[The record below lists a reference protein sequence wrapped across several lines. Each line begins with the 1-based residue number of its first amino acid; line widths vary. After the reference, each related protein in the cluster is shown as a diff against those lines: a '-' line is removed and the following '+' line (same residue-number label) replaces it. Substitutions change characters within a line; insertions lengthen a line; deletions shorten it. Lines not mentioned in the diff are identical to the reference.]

1 MKMRHDM
8 VTGIVGLLTCIF
20 FFIMTQQVRQP
31 ANLLEPGPRLLPYV
45 AIFLIGISSIALI
58 VKGYK
63 EREIAE
69 KPYFPKGG
77 VIKVTKSF
85 LMLVIYAVA
94 MTYLGFVITT
104 PFATAAFIY
113 DLKGNSEVK
122 PVSTVIISVVVTALR
137 NVRLCVPD
145 QTARRRSVRR
155 LRRENKWLHIF
166 LLYWS
171 A

>member
-1 MKMRHDM
+1 MNMRHDM

-122 PVSTVIISVVVTALR
+122 PVSTVIISVVVTA
-137 NVRLCVPD
+137 V
-145 QTARRRSVRR
+145 
-155 LRRENKWLHIF
+155 
-166 LLYWS
+166 LY
-171 A
+171 AMFVFAFQIKLPAGVLFGG

>member
-122 PVSTVIISVVVTALR
+122 PVSTVIISVVVTA
-137 NVRLCVPD
+137 V
-145 QTARRRSVRR
+145 
-155 LRRENKWLHIF
+155 
-166 LLYWS
+166 LY
-171 A
+171 AMFVFAFQIKLPAGVLFAAKEGK

>member
-1 MKMRHDM
+1 MKMRRDM

-63 EREIAE
+63 ERENAE

-77 VIKVTKSF
+77 VLKVTKSF
-85 LMLVIYAVA
+85 LMLVVYAVA
-94 MTYLGFVITT
+94 MTYLGFIITT

-122 PVSTVIISVVVTALR
+122 PVPTAIISVVVTA
-137 NVRLCVPD
+137 V
-145 QTARRRSVRR
+145 
-155 LRRENKWLHIF
+155 
-166 LLYWS
+166 LY
-171 A
+171 AMFVFAFQIKLPAGVLFGG

>member
-1 MKMRHDM
+1 MKMRRDM

-77 VIKVTKSF
+77 VLKVTRSF
-85 LMLVIYAVA
+85 LMLVVYAIA

-122 PVSTVIISVVVTALR
+122 PVSTAIISVVVTA
-137 NVRLCVPD
+137 
-145 QTARRRSVRR
+145 A
-155 LRRENKWLHIF
+155 
-166 LLYWS
+166 LY
-171 A
+171 AMFVFAFQIKLPAGVLFGG

>member
-69 KPYFPKGG
+69 KPYFPKRG

-122 PVSTVIISVVVTALR
+122 PVSTVIISVVVTA
-137 NVRLCVPD
+137 V
-145 QTARRRSVRR
+145 
-155 LRRENKWLHIF
+155 
-166 LLYWS
+166 LY
-171 A
+171 AMFVFAFQIKLPAGVLFGG

>member
-77 VIKVTKSF
+77 GIKVTKSF
-85 LMLVIYAVA
+85 LMQVIYAVA

-122 PVSTVIISVVVTALR
+122 PVSTVIISVVVTA
-137 NVRLCVPD
+137 V
-145 QTARRRSVRR
+145 
-155 LRRENKWLHIF
+155 
-166 LLYWS
+166 LY
-171 A
+171 AMFVFAFQIKLPAGVLFGG

>member
-1 MKMRHDM
+1 MKMRHEM

-45 AIFLIGISSIALI
+45 AIFLIGISSSALI

-122 PVSTVIISVVVTALR
+122 PVSTVIISVVVTA
-137 NVRLCVPD
+137 V
-145 QTARRRSVRR
+145 
-155 LRRENKWLHIF
+155 
-166 LLYWS
+166 LY
-171 A
+171 AMFVFAFQIKLPAGVLFGG

>member
-20 FFIMTQQVRQP
+20 FFIMTHQVRQP

-122 PVSTVIISVVVTALR
+122 PVSTVIISVVVTA
-137 NVRLCVPD
+137 V
-145 QTARRRSVRR
+145 
-155 LRRENKWLHIF
+155 
-166 LLYWS
+166 LY
-171 A
+171 AMFVFAFQIKLPAGVLFGG

>member
-1 MKMRHDM
+1 MKMRRDM

-77 VIKVTKSF
+77 VLKVTKSF
-85 LMLVIYAVA
+85 LMLVVYAVA
-94 MTYLGFVITT
+94 MTYLGFIITT

-122 PVSTVIISVVVTALR
+122 PVPTAIISVVVTA
-137 NVRLCVPD
+137 V
-145 QTARRRSVRR
+145 
-155 LRRENKWLHIF
+155 
-166 LLYWS
+166 LY
-171 A
+171 AMFVFAFQIKLPAGVLFGG

>member
-122 PVSTVIISVVVTALR
+122 PVSTVIISVVVTAVLY
-137 NVRLCVPD
+137 
-145 QTARRRSVRR
+145 AMF
-155 LRRENKWLHIF
+155 IF
-166 LLYWS
+166 AFQIKLPAGVLFGG
-171 A
+171 

>member
-1 MKMRHDM
+1 MKMRRDM

-69 KPYFPKGG
+69 KPYFPKCGAL
-77 VIKVTKSF
+77 KVTKSF
-85 LMLVIYAVA
+85 LMLVVYAIA
-94 MTYLGFVITT
+94 MTYLGFIITT

-122 PVSTVIISVVVTALR
+122 PVSTVIISVVVTA
-137 NVRLCVPD
+137 V
-145 QTARRRSVRR
+145 
-155 LRRENKWLHIF
+155 
-166 LLYWS
+166 LY
-171 A
+171 AMFVFAFQIKLPAGVLFGG

>member
-1 MKMRHDM
+1 MKMRRDM

-63 EREIAE
+63 ECEIAE

-77 VIKVTKSF
+77 VLKVTRSF
-85 LMLVIYAVA
+85 LMLVVYAIA

-122 PVSTVIISVVVTALR
+122 PVSTAIISVVVTA
-137 NVRLCVPD
+137 
-145 QTARRRSVRR
+145 A
-155 LRRENKWLHIF
+155 
-166 LLYWS
+166 LY
-171 A
+171 AMFVFAFQIKLPAGVLFGG

>member
-63 EREIAE
+63 ERKIAE

-122 PVSTVIISVVVTALR
+122 PVSTVIISVVVTA
-137 NVRLCVPD
+137 V
-145 QTARRRSVRR
+145 
-155 LRRENKWLHIF
+155 
-166 LLYWS
+166 LY
-171 A
+171 AMFVFAFQIKLPAGVLFGG

>member
-1 MKMRHDM
+1 MKMRREM

-77 VIKVTKSF
+77 VLKVTRSF
-85 LMLVIYAVA
+85 LMLVVYAIA

-122 PVSTVIISVVVTALR
+122 PVSTAIISVVVTA
-137 NVRLCVPD
+137 
-145 QTARRRSVRR
+145 A
-155 LRRENKWLHIF
+155 
-166 LLYWS
+166 LY
-171 A
+171 AMFVFAFQIKLPAGVLFGG

>member
-1 MKMRHDM
+1 MKMRHNM

-122 PVSTVIISVVVTALR
+122 PVSTAIISVVVTA
-137 NVRLCVPD
+137 
-145 QTARRRSVRR
+145 A
-155 LRRENKWLHIF
+155 
-166 LLYWS
+166 LY
-171 A
+171 AMFVFAFQIKLPAGVLFGG

>member
-122 PVSTVIISVVVTALR
+122 PVSTVIISVVVTAVLYALFVCAVQSR
-137 NVRLCVPD
+137 LPAGVRCGG
-145 QTARRRSVRR
+145 
-155 LRRENKWLHIF
+155 
-166 LLYWS
+166 
-171 A
+171 

>member
-8 VTGIVGLLTCIF
+8 VTGIVGLVTCIF

-122 PVSTVIISVVVTALR
+122 PVSTVIISVVVTA
-137 NVRLCVPD
+137 V
-145 QTARRRSVRR
+145 
-155 LRRENKWLHIF
+155 
-166 LLYWS
+166 LY
-171 A
+171 AMFVFAFQIKLPAGVLFGG

>member
-1 MKMRHDM
+1 MIMRHDM

-122 PVSTVIISVVVTALR
+122 PVSTVIISVVVTA
-137 NVRLCVPD
+137 V
-145 QTARRRSVRR
+145 
-155 LRRENKWLHIF
+155 
-166 LLYWS
+166 LY
-171 A
+171 AMFVFAFQIKLPAGVLFGG

>member
-113 DLKGNSEVK
+113 DLKGNSEVR
-122 PVSTVIISVVVTALR
+122 PMSTVIISVVVTA
-137 NVRLCVPD
+137 V
-145 QTARRRSVRR
+145 
-155 LRRENKWLHIF
+155 
-166 LLYWS
+166 LY
-171 A
+171 AMFVFAFQIKLPAGVLFGG